1 MKRLY
6 KFLILFFI
14 IIEFFAIILFVLKE
28 INLKLFLILTGLSI
42 GMIALQKYNEFQ
54 WNKKNNNVT

>member
-54 WNKKNNNVT
+54 